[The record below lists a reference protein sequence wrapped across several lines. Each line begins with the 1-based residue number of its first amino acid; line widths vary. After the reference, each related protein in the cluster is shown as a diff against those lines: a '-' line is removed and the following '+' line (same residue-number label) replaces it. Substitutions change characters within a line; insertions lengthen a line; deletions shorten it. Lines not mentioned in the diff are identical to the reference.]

1 MKTKKSITITIGLLI
16 GFVAGLMVGITLTNP
31 GLSLIEAAG
40 TIGKMDSYRNV
51 RVTEQDIELRNELL
65 SDASMKDAY
74 QQYLLYE
81 YTINVKMADDIHF
94 AILESDRIPGF
105 RSVNSRTMNRL
116 EDYAMFLDNA
126 RLLIL
131 EAIGVINELDG
142 RSQVAIRTVLNN
154 AGNALAQTTYRSTV
168 LFDFIDGVQQF
179 INLNGKETHPQLA
192 LAHDK
197 LYANLL
203 AACLVNDN
211 RPVLEHLLERD
222 VLTEDES
229 LALNSEA
236 LMAQLLNDASQLSS
250 SSALLSNTEQLQGIV
265 FNSTLLLD
273 MGMLEGVQQL
283 SSASFL
289 SNTEQLSAFTQT
301 LRAFEISS
309 VQQLSA
315 LSMLDAEQL
324 GSQVIRDAEFLGVF
338 NATML
343 QGIQQLSSSADL
355 FNAQQLNSFPGAS
368 DQLSGRQSIQ

>member
-1 MKTKKSITITIGLLI
+1 MNLNTKKMKTKKSVTVTIGLLI

-31 GLSLIEAAG
+31 GLSLMEAAG

-65 SDASMKDAY
+65 TDASMKNAY

-81 YTINVKMADDIHF
+81 YTINVKMADDIQF
-94 AILESDRIPGF
+94 AILEADKVPGF
-105 RSVNSRTMNRL
+105 RSVNARTMDRL

-126 RLLIL
+126 RLQIL

-154 AGNALAQTTYRSTV
+154 AGNAMAQTIYRSTV

-179 INLNGKETHPQLA
+179 IDTNGREIHPQLA

-203 AACLVNDN
+203 ATALVNDN

-236 LMAQLLNDASQLSS
+236 LMAQFLSDVSQLSDHILFDTDQLQDIVYGS
-250 SSALLSNTEQLQGIV
+250 SSFLQDVGLLEGAQQLSNTAFLS
-265 FNSTLLLD
+265 NA
-273 MGMLEGVQQL
+273 QQL
-283 SSASFL
+283 SS
-289 SNTEQLSAFTQT
+289 FTQS
-301 LRAFEISS
+301 LRAFEINSM
-309 VQQLSA
+309 QQLSA
-315 LSMLDAEQL
+315 VYISSASQL
-324 GSQVIRDAEFLGVF
+324 ESHAIQDMPLF
-338 NATML
+338 NTATL
-343 QGIQQLSSSADL
+343 QGIQQLSSSQEL
-355 FNAQQLNSFPGAS
+355 FNAQQLGTGFTL
-368 DQLSGRQSIQ
+368 Q